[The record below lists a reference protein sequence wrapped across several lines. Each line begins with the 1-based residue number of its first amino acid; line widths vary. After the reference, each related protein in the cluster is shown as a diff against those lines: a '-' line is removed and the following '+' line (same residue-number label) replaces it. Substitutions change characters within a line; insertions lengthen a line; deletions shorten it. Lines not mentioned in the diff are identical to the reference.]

1 MLPEYILRMAVFKG
15 ARVKGIHL
23 VNAVLALSLFG
34 IVAGEFGL
42 FKGLSVETRRVIGLT
57 ALGVNMAIAIYGV
70 VAFHRIAWS
79 AYLVLSVA
87 GFVLVGATTPIVA
100 LWVVSKLLHGSA

>member
-1 MLPEYILRMAVFKG
+1 MAVFKG

-23 VNAVLALSLFG
+23 INAVLALSLFG
-34 IVAGEFGL
+34 IIAGEFGL
-42 FKGLSVETRRVIGLT
+42 FKGLSFETRRVIGLT

-79 AYLVLSVA
+79 AYLVLSVV
-87 GFVLVGATTPIVA
+87 GLVLMSAATPIVA
-100 LWVVSKLLHGSA
+100 VWLALKLLHGPA

>member
-1 MLPEYILRMAVFKG
+1 MAVFKG

-23 VNAVLALSLFG
+23 INAVLALSLFG
-34 IVAGEFGL
+34 IIAGEFGL
-42 FKGLSVETRRVIGLT
+42 FKGLSFETRRVIGLT

-79 AYLVLSVA
+79 AYLVLSVV
-87 GFVLVGATTPIVA
+87 GLVLMSAATPIVA
-100 LWVVSKLLHGSA
+100 VWLALKLLHGAA